1 MAYVV
6 FLNLLLQDAQKQS
19 QSAIEK
25 ARSSQSYHTK
35 FKAVI
40 EAPGSDPL
48 KIEGESVW
56 VSPGVLYI
64 QYTGSGG
71 DEKRI
76 IRVGNKVWIYHEF
89 LEDWVTAEEM
99 GTPGAGRG
107 VQNPDDVLGVL
118 LKHVDKARADG
129 NAFAL
134 DFKGTDIEK
143 IMKEQAS
150 QGTFD
155 WKNSKALA
163 KIFVEKG
170 ALKRFTSQAELVS
183 LEENLKG
190 KVVKYSAEV
199 EILNYDTDKSLS
211 FTVLEETTKKKVPVA
226 IPEHIAKEIA
236 GYLAKKP

>member
-1 MAYVV
+1 MTY
-6 FLNLLLQDAQKQS
+6 LLWMTLLAQDPPTAAKA
-19 QSAIEK
+19 AIDK
-25 ARSSQSYHTK
+25 ARAAKSYHSK

-56 VSPGVLYI
+56 VNPGVLYI

-76 IRVGNKVWIYHEF
+76 VRVGGKVWIYHEF

-107 VQNPDDVLGVL
+107 VQNPDEVLAVL
-118 LKHVDKARADG
+118 LKHVDRVKADG
-129 NAFAL
+129 NAYVL

-163 KIFVEKG
+163 KIFVEKEQ
-170 ALKRFTSQAELVS
+170 LKRFTSSAELVS

-199 EILNYDTDKSLS
+199 EVLSYDTKTSME
-211 FTVLEETTKKKVPVA
+211 FTVLDEKTKKKVPVA
-226 IPEHIAKEIA
+226 VPDHIKKEIS